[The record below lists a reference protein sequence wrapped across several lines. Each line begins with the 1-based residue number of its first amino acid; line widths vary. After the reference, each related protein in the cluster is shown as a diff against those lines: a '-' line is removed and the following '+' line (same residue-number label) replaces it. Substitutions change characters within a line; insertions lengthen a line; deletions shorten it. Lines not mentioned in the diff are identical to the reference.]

1 MGSGSERPELIWA
14 EGRRCFPV
22 VITDQINVL
31 PSEWRQMG
39 QITGC
44 RMLPVIAQVIDG
56 EVTVPVLIDIA
67 MRSSSNQ

>member
-1 MGSGSERPELIWA
+1 MCSGSERPELIWA

-22 VITDQINVL
+22 VIAGQINVF

-44 RMLPVIAQVIDG
+44 RILPVIAQVIDG
-56 EVTVPVLIDIA
+56 AL
-67 MRSSSNQ
+67 